1 MKLQLNFIGLLG
13 ARGAKLALG
22 LATMFAYARIF
33 GVSAT
38 YDAWIWALG
47 LVNAV
52 SMLLFGPISETIRAS
67 YASIDQRDGTVAAE
81 QYIAT
86 VAVLMIGAAIGV
98 GILSIL
104 VLPLAAAALV
114 PQQSGQAPAATF
126 FLYALVPSLILSQM
140 VAILTAHL
148 NCHGRVYAPEVAG
161 IFGGCLGLV
170 FIVMFPNISASWLL
184 LGSYYMALLAPLAV
198 MPSFWLGM
206 FRSLANLGWPMFR
219 RHAREALIFSLPLL
233 LPYAFGQIGGVVER
247 QYALLAGTGALS
259 VLSYAFFARNTVQA
273 VFTAA
278 LSALA
283 VPALARAWDANDQA
297 PFRLTLRH
305 WLQQCM
311 LLATVGMIFL
321 FGMADVVPP
330 ILFGDTI
337 TNEYQILLVHLLRL
351 YSIAIVAIILYLL
364 GGSALL
370 AARRGKT
377 YATLGAVA
385 SIASLLLLVLLFP
398 QVGIAAIPIGVAV
411 SHMLAAMLMF
421 RSIDRA
427 DMWRV
432 LRDATVRI
440 AVILAAGSA
449 VQAVG
454 TTLPMATGLMIR
466 AAIMGAAALLAGAVW
481 WLIEQYFGRRAAA
494 LMLAAQEHR

>member
-1 MKLQLNFIGLLG
+1 MKLQLNFVGLLG
-13 ARGAKLALG
+13 ARGAKLTLG
-22 LATMFAYARIF
+22 LATMLAYARIF

-38 YDAWIWALG
+38 YDAWVWALG

-52 SMLLFGPISETIRAS
+52 SMLVFGPISETIRAS
-67 YASIDQRDGTVAAE
+67 YASIDQRDGHVAAE

-86 VAVLMIGAAIGV
+86 VAVMMIGTAVGV
-98 GILSIL
+98 CILSL
-104 VLPLAAAALV
+104 LTLPVAATVLV
-114 PQQSGQAPAATF
+114 PQGSSATL
-126 FLYALVPSLILSQM
+126 FLYALTPSLVLSQM

-148 NCHGRVYAPEVAG
+148 NCRGQVYAPEIAG
-161 IFGGCLGLV
+161 ILGGCIGLV
-170 FIVMFPNISASWLL
+170 FIVAFPDVSAIWLL
-184 LGSYYMALLAPLAV
+184 LGSYYVALLAPLAV
-198 MPSFWLGM
+198 GVSFWPEM
-206 FRSLANLGWPMFR
+206 FRTLSYLEWSLFR

-233 LPYAFGQIGGVVER
+233 LPYAFGQIGGIVER
-247 QYALLAGTGALS
+247 QYALVAGTGALS

-283 VPALARAWDANDQA
+283 VPALARAWDADNQG
-297 PFRLTLRH
+297 PFRTTLTH
-305 WLQQCM
+305 WLRQC
-311 LLATVGMIFL
+311 LVLATSGMIVL
-321 FGMADVVPP
+321 FGMADIVPP
-330 ILFGDTI
+330 LLFGDAI
-337 TNEYQILLVHLLRL
+337 TTEHQVLLAELLRT
-351 YSIAIVAIILYLL
+351 YAVAIVAIILYLL

-398 QVGIAAIPIGVAV
+398 LVGIVAIPIGVAV
-411 SHMLAAMLMF
+411 SHMLAAIFMF

-432 LRDATVRI
+432 IRHAAVRI
-440 AVILAAGSA
+440 AVIFAGGSA

-454 TTLPMATGLMIR
+454 AELPVTYGLMTR
-466 AAIMGAAALLAGAVW
+466 TAVMGATALAVVTAW
-481 WLIEQYFGRRAAA
+481 WLVEYFSGRRASAST
-494 LMLAAQEHR
+494 LAV